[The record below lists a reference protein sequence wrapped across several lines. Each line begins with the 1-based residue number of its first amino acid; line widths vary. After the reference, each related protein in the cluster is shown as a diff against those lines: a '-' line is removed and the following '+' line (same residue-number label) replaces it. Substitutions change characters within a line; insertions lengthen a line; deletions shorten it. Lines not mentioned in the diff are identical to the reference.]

1 MLASYIKSFFLVFC
15 AIYLYKKLLNIHN
28 PTKYS
33 IWIDVSFSLV
43 LMLSV
48 YAIENY
54 LYSFREMAIGFC
66 VCGFVMMYYRQ
77 TFKISVVTTVI
88 AVSCSYLLGTF
99 SGAIAFLG
107 KYFILGIIPD
117 YTVIDLIYV
126 TIVGVFQILLIEVLF
141 SLQRLKN
148 GMPFLQNEKFT
159 DIGIVVSLL
168 VIGCGIS
175 STTDDL
181 VLTYVGFVLICGIV
195 LLLWWLNQLQVTYR
209 ERHSAQVEVHLE
221 NEIADLRE
229 ANDDLR
235 RKNYDLSRLIH
246 ADNKLIPALELAYR
260 QTLEAAVFPD
270 AAQEQTARAT
280 LAFIESA
287 SSVRSGALAQYDIAH
302 NSLTATGVPAVDVIV
317 RYMAQRASG
326 QGVSF
331 QLMTMGSVKYLT
343 DQIIA
348 EYDLSTLLA
357 DLLENALIA
366 VKDAEQKNILLSIG
380 IVDGA
385 YIIAVYDSGAA
396 FCPDVIRRMGL
407 ERVTSH
413 EPDGGS
419 GIGLMTTFEILR
431 GCKASFVLDE
441 TIDNSLYT
449 KSVSICFDGL
459 NQIKVRSD
467 REEILSLS
475 AERNDIAF
483 FREQMLIGEANAA
496 I

>member
-1 MLASYIKSFFLVFC
+1 MVILLYIKSFSLIISSV
-15 AIYLYKKLLNIHN
+15 YLYKKLLNIRN
-28 PTKYS
+28 S
-33 IWIDVSFSLV
+33 IRFGVWADVLFSLLLA
-43 LMLSV
+43 LMICTVNDFIQPFRLMIIAF
-48 YAIENY
+48 AI
-54 LYSFREMAIGFC
+54 
-66 VCGFVMMYYRQ
+66 CGFVMCYYFQ
-77 TFKISVVTTVI
+77 AFKISIVTSFI
-88 AVSCSYLLGTF
+88 SIGFAYLLGVIGGLLAHLGTF
-99 SGAIAFLG
+99 I
-107 KYFILGIIPD
+107 ILGDMPD
-117 YTVIDLIYV
+117 NFSINILFYATA
-126 TIVGVFQILLIEVLF
+126 GVFQIFLIKALF
-141 SLQRLKN
+141 YIQRLKK
-148 GMPFLQNEKFT
+148 GMPFLRNEKFVDVGVIISFVLMGCT
-159 DIGIVVSLL
+159 IFNFKQTSATQFYILL
-168 VIGCGIS
+168 A
-175 STTDDL
+175 
-181 VLTYVGFVLICGIV
+181 LICGIV

-221 NEIADLRE
+221 NEIAGLRE

-326 QGVSF
+326 QGVGF

-431 GCKASFVLDE
+431 GCEASFVLDE

-449 KSVSICFDGL
+449 KSVSICFDGM
-459 NQIKVRSD
+459 NQIKVRSG

-483 FREQMLIGEANAA
+483 FREQMLIGDM
-496 I
+496 